1 MTSDRRS
8 MSQSHEKSVYE
19 ILGRDSVHPFPA
31 RMAPGLALDVIAE
44 CRKPLRVLDPM
55 SGSGT
60 VLAVAHSKGHHAV
73 GVDLDPLAVLIS
85 RVWTTAIDVEAVGDT
100 ASTVLDNARRI
111 FSSLPTRDAYPRN
124 ADSETRQFTRYWFDD
139 YARRQLASLATAIE
153 RTQDSTIREALW
165 CAFSRLIISKQSGAS
180 LAMDLSHS
188 RPHRKFKR
196 APAKPFRKFLSAVD
210 RVTTNCIDVTSR
222 TRGPAAQVYEGDARH
237 LDLRDG
243 SIDLVIT
250 SPPYLNAIDYL
261 RCSKFSLVWMGY
273 SVSHLRRLR
282 STTVGTEVGMDARD
296 DQEIQGI
303 LSELKMQPKLQA
315 RQEAILARYIN
326 DMRRSVGET
335 SRVLA
340 SNGRAV
346 YVVGENT
353 VRGTFIRNAMIVE
366 AVASTAGLRC
376 IARRS
381 RELPANR
388 RYLPP
393 PAEQAESA
401 TLGNRLRREVI
412 LTFQKAA

>member
-1 MTSDRRS
+1 MR
-8 MSQSHEKSVYE
+8 QSREKSVYE

-44 CRKPLRVLDPM
+44 GRGPLRILDPM

-60 VLAVAHSKGHHAV
+60 VLAVAHSTGHHAV

-85 RVWTTAIDVEAVGDT
+85 RVWTTAIDVEAVQD
-100 ASTVLDNARRI
+100 AAIKVLEHARRI
-111 FSSLPTRDAYPRN
+111 FTSLPTRDAYPKN
-124 ADSETRQFTRYWFDD
+124 ADSETRKFTRYWFDD
-139 YARRQLASLATAIE
+139 YARRQLASLATAID
-153 RTQDSTIREALW
+153 RIRDSTTRDTLW

-196 APAKPFRKFLSAVD
+196 APAKPFRKFLSAVS
-210 RVTTNCIDVTSR
+210 RVTTNCIDGRSR
-222 TRGPAAQVYEGDARH
+222 ICGPEVQVYEGDARC
-237 LDLRDG
+237 LDIQDR
-243 SIDLVIT
+243 SVDLVIT

-273 SVSHLRRLR
+273 SVGELRRLR
-282 STTVGTEVGMDARD
+282 STTVGTEVGMNARD
-296 DQEIQGI
+296 DEEIQRI
-303 LSELKMQPKLQA
+303 LFDLKLQPKLPV
-315 RQEAILARYIN
+315 RQEAILTRYIN
-326 DMRRSVGET
+326 DMQRAVGET
-335 SRVLA
+335 SRVLVG
-340 SNGRAV
+340 NGRAV

-366 AVASTAGLRC
+366 AIANAARLRC
-376 IARRS
+376 TERRA

-393 PAEQAESA
+393 PSKQSETA
-401 TLGNRLRREVI
+401 TLDNRLRREVI
-412 LTFQKAA
+412 LTFRKVV